1 MAIHKVTLSYQTQAG
16 ISESTTATYTDSTEI
31 NITETIP
38 ISTTNQPITIAF
50 PHAAMVALNI
60 SANTPLTIKTN
71 STGSPGNTLSV
82 GASLPL
88 IWTADM
94 NGTNPITVDVT
105 ELFVS
110 NASATVAAT
119 LIINVLLNI

>member
-38 ISTTNQPITIAF
+38 ISTTNQPITVSF
-50 PHAAMVALNI
+50 PHATIVALNI

-71 STGSPGNTLSV
+71 SSSAPANTLNV
-82 GASLPL
+82 GAALPL

-94 NGTNPITVDVT
+94 NGTNPITADVT